1 VRVSQMHRFIQF
13 NDKKIDSFLFMQLS
27 DLAKTLAKSEQFD
40 VEFAYQ
46 SYIDITNRKIFISH
60 FWDNHPTN
68 EKINGM
74 KSDVF
79 LRAIGSLHYTDFQEV
94 VQFIERLKST
104 PFPQFAKQLFMLA
117 EDLRL
122 EEICKKVRP
131 GTKKAFSVRR
141 NVYRRYFKSQLNVN
155 LVKGVYTDALF
166 NTLYLLLTADSPL
179 EDVLP
184 INEDIDLAM
193 PYFRNTVTQFFETK
207 STKDVST
214 VAFKI
219 IEVLDGILKQ
229 DMLNTYF
236 HLPENVYEPFQYD
249 LTIDDLKRKD
259 ALKNNDTVEKTKD
272 GDEDIH
278 EDKLPTWHRE
288 TSDLTKSFLQFDL
301 EQGSQTDLLGEGLRE
316 GEAGDQ
322 ALALVQGSAQ
332 KSNRKD
338 YSHLEAF
345 EQKRDIREGK
355 LTHEYGKEN
364 KNAFPIFL
372 SPEPPSSLH
381 VSQYEQNKT
390 IVAPYQKKLKQMIE
404 KTLEHKKTLP
414 RSDLHFGRLS
424 NKLLRLL
431 TDENPR
437 LFYKKYQPSTQI
449 DAVFVLLVDCS
460 ASMYDKMEQT
470 KLGITLFHE
479 ALKSLFVPHQIVG
492 FWEDTNEATETKQPN
507 YFKNV
512 IPFNRSL
519 KKTSGPEIMQL
530 EPEED
535 NRDGFA
541 IRIMMEQLLQRNE
554 KQKFLLIFSDGE
566 PAAYGYEQNG
576 IVDTHEAVIDAR
588 KQGIEVI
595 NVFLA
600 NGAIDESQK
609 KTIQNIYGKYS
620 ILVPDITE
628 LPEVLFPLLKK
639 LLYKSL

>member
-1 VRVSQMHRFIQF
+1 VRVHKMHRFIQF

-27 DLAKTLAKSEQFD
+27 DLAKTLAKNEEWE
-40 VEFAYQ
+40 VEFGYQ
-46 SYIDITNRKIFISH
+46 SYVDIVHRKLLISH
-60 FWDNHPTN
+60 FWDNRPF
-68 EKINGM
+68 EDKVNGM

-79 LRAIGSLHYTDFQEV
+79 LRAIGSLYHTDFKEV
-94 VQFIERLKST
+94 VRFIERTKTTSV
-104 PFPQFAKQLFMLA
+104 PSFAKQLFMLA
-117 EDLRL
+117 EDVRL
-122 EEICKKVRP
+122 EEICKKERP
-131 GTKKAFSVRR
+131 GTKKAFSIRR
-141 NVYRRYFKSQLNVN
+141 KVYRRYFKSQLNVN
-155 LVKGVYTDALF
+155 LVKAVHTDALF
-166 NTLYLLLTADSPL
+166 NTIYLLLTADSPL
-179 EDVLP
+179 EEVLP
-184 INEDIDLAM
+184 INENIDLAM
-193 PYFRNTVTQFFETK
+193 PYIRNTLTRFFETK
-207 STKDVST
+207 STKDVAE
-214 VAFKI
+214 VVLEMV
-219 IEVLDGILKQ
+219 EVLDEILEN

-236 HLPENVYEPFQYD
+236 HLPENVYEQEEHD

-259 ALKNNDTVEKTKD
+259 PLKNCDVLDKKKD

-278 EDKLPTWHRE
+278 DDILPTWHRE
-288 TSDLTKSFLQFDL
+288 TSDMTKSFLQFDL
-301 EQGSQTDLLGEGLRE
+301 EQGSQTDLLGEGVRE

-332 KSNRKD
+332 KSARKD
-338 YSHLEAF
+338 YSKLEAL
-345 EQKRDIREGK
+345 EQKRDIREGS
-355 LTHEYGKEN
+355 LSHEYGKEN
-364 KNAFPIFL
+364 KHAFPIFV
-372 SPEPPSSLH
+372 SPSVPSGED
-381 VSQYEQNKT
+381 VAQYEKNKT

-424 NKLLRLL
+424 KKLLRLL

-437 LFYKKYQPSTQI
+437 LFYKKHQPSIQI
-449 DAVFVLLVDCS
+449 DAVFSLLVDCS

-479 ALKSLFVPHQIVG
+479 ALKSVSVPHQIVG

-507 YFKNV
+507 YFQTV
-512 IPFNRSL
+512 ISFDRSL

-541 IRIMMEQLLQRNE
+541 IRVLTEQMLKRTE

-566 PAAYGYEQNG
+566 PAAFGYEQNG
-576 IVDTHEAVIDAR
+576 IVDTHEAVIEAR
-588 KQGIEVI
+588 KLGIEVI

-600 NGAIDESQK
+600 NGEIDESQK

-620 ILVPDITE
+620 ILVPDIAE
-628 LPEVLFPLLKK
+628 LPDVLFPLLKK